1 MATLSTIHAPGCNP
15 PPLRP
20 SFLQQILQLALGALQ
35 RLPGMRADN
44 ALLEQA
50 LRLLVATLSFDFVG
64 TCLDESA
71 EDLGTIQIP
80 TAWRPAIEDA
90 GTLQLLWGYYAGNEP
105 PLSSLALESLVSGGM
120 GGNGEG

>member
-1 MATLSTIHAPGCNP
+1 
-15 PPLRP
+15 
-20 SFLQQILQLALGALQ
+20 
-35 RLPGMRADN
+35 MRADN

-80 TAWRPAIEDA
+80 TAWRPAVEDA

-120 GGNGEG
+120 GGNGEGGFGGENAPRPCFTGSNLFPRGRVAHNYP